1 MSSLTP
7 QAAAL
12 PLEAAGT
19 PALEAIRKAPRS
31 AWYALA
37 VLVIATV
44 LGSVDKVILTL
55 LTEPM
60 RIALTL
66 SDTQLGLL
74 QGAGLV
80 LFTGIATLP
89 LGWLSD
95 RYDRRVVLAACVVL
109 WSAATAMRGTAM
121 DYGVLFIAS
130 IGLGVGEAGLTPIT
144 NSMIPDL
151 FPRAQR
157 VLANAVFALSAIFGS
172 ALGALLG
179 GTIVHLTDD
188 LRHWLP
194 ASMQHLEAWRL
205 TFFVMASAGVPV
217 ALLVLSIRRTKRA
230 GVQAGMQAGTRPM
243 AASATAIVDAQDAQS
258 PSGFA
263 LPDTLS
269 GLPDTGSVVSFRNHL
284 RTHWRTFTGLVV
296 GLGLASIGL
305 SSIGTWLPIVA
316 AREYGATPAQM
327 GQGMG
332 LAFLCGTVVGGLLGV
347 ASMRFVQPR
356 MGPAAALRIIMLGN
370 LTAALLST
378 LLLFTRSST
387 DAFMLLALL
396 VVPLISGAVLLPN
409 VLQDAA
415 PPHLRARTI
424 ALLTMA
430 SMPFG
435 VLGPLVVG
443 MLSDALKSVPNGLAV
458 SIVATTLVGG
468 CLGALVL
475 RATEHAF
482 VRLMRAA
489 QAT

>member
-1 MSSLTP
+1 MSRINPL
-7 QAAAL
+7 AAAL
-12 PLEAAGT
+12 PPDAASAAAPGT
-19 PALEAIRKAPRS
+19 ARKAPAS

-44 LGSVDKVILTL
+44 LGSIDKVILTL

-60 RIALTL
+60 RIALSL

-74 QGAGLV
+74 QGAGIV

-95 RYDRRVVLAACVVL
+95 RYDRRVVLAACVLL

-130 IGLGVGEAGLTPIT
+130 IGLGVGEAGLGPIT

-179 GTIVHLTDD
+179 GTVVHLTDD

-194 ASMQHLEAWRL
+194 ASMQQLEAWRL
-205 TFFVMASAGVPV
+205 TFFVMASAGIPV
-217 ALLVLSIRRTKRA
+217 TLLVLSIRRTRRGGAQPVSPAA
-230 GVQAGMQAGTRPM
+230 GAMP
-243 AASATAIVDAQDAQS
+243 AAAADDVDDAIS
-258 PSGFA
+258 
-263 LPDTLS
+263 TI
-269 GLPDTGSVVSFRNHL
+269 SFRDHL
-284 RTHWRTFTGLVV
+284 RQHWRTFAGLVI
-296 GLGLASIGL
+296 GAGLASIGM
-305 SSIGTWLPIVA
+305 SSIGTWLPIMA
-316 AREYGATPAQM
+316 ARQYGVTPAQM

-332 LAFLCGTVVGGLLGV
+332 IAFLCGTVIGGLLGV
-347 ASMRFVQPR
+347 AAMRYVQPR

-370 LTAALLST
+370 LTAALLSS
-378 LLLFTRSST
+378 LLLFTRSAT
-387 DAFMLLALL
+387 DAFTLLALL

-424 ALLTMA
+424 ALLSVA
-430 SMPFG
+430 GLPFG
-435 VLGPLVVG
+435 VVGPLVVG

-458 SIVATTLVGG
+458 AIVATTLIGG
-468 CLGALVL
+468 VMGAMVL
-475 RATEHAF
+475 RATEGPF

-489 QAT
+489 RPT

>member
-1 MSSLTP
+1 M
-7 QAAAL
+7 AAAL
-12 PLEAAGT
+12 PPDAAS
-19 PALEAIRKAPRS
+19 PAARETTTRKAPAS

-44 LGSVDKVILTL
+44 LGSIDKVILTL

-60 RIALTL
+60 RITLSL

-74 QGAGLV
+74 QGAGIV

-130 IGLGVGEAGLTPIT
+130 IGLGVGEAGLGPIT

-151 FPRAQR
+151 FPRTQR

-179 GTIVHLTDD
+179 GTVVHLTDD

-194 ASMQHLEAWRL
+194 ASMQQMETWRL
-205 TFFVMASAGVPV
+205 AFFVMASAGIPV
-217 ALLVLSIRRTKRA
+217 ALLVLSIRRTRRGGMQPAPPGEAAAA
-230 GVQAGMQAGTRPM
+230 GVKPEAVHAAHAVHAVTQA
-243 AASATAIVDAQDAQS
+243 DADDVVS
-258 PSGFA
+258 
-263 LPDTLS
+263 T
-269 GLPDTGSVVSFRNHL
+269 VSFRDHL
-284 RTHWRTFTGLVV
+284 REHWRTFAGLVV
-296 GLGLASIGL
+296 GAGLASIGM
-305 SSIGTWLPIVA
+305 SSIGTWLPIMA
-316 AREYGATPAQM
+316 ARQYGVTPAQM

-332 LAFLCGTVVGGLLGV
+332 IAFLCGTVIGGLLGV
-347 ASMRFVQPR
+347 AAMRYVQPR

-370 LTAALLST
+370 LTAALLSS
-378 LLLFTRSST
+378 LLLFTRSAT
-387 DAFMLLALL
+387 DAFTLLALL
-396 VVPLISGAVLLPN
+396 VIPLISGAVLLPN

-424 ALLTMA
+424 ALLSVA
-430 SMPFG
+430 GLPFG
-435 VLGPLVVG
+435 VVGPLLVG
-443 MLSDALKSVPNGLAV
+443 MLSDALKSVPNGLAM
-458 SIVATTLVGG
+458 SIVAATLIGG
-468 CLGALVL
+468 VLGAMVL
-475 RATEHAF
+475 RATEGPF
-482 VRLMRAA
+482 VRLMRSARP
-489 QAT
+489 T

>member
-1 MSSLTP
+1 MPGLP
-7 QAAAL
+7 PLAAPMPLDAAA
-12 PLEAAGT
+12 PA
-19 PALEAIRKAPRS
+19 ALETNRKAPTS

-44 LGSVDKVILTL
+44 LGSIDKVILTL

-60 RIALTL
+60 RITLSL

-74 QGAGLV
+74 QGAGIV

-95 RYDRRVVLAACVVL
+95 RYDRRVVLAACVLL

-179 GTIVHLTDD
+179 GTVVHLTDD

-194 ASMQHLEAWRL
+194 DSMQHLEPWRL
-205 TFFVMASAGVPV
+205 TFFVMAAAGVPV
-217 ALLVLSIRRTKRA
+217 ALLVLSIRRTRRTGA
-230 GVQAGMQAGTRPM
+230 QAATAARTAPRPIQVDADD
-243 AASATAIVDAQDAQS
+243 AASTI
-258 PSGFA
+258 
-263 LPDTLS
+263 
-269 GLPDTGSVVSFRNHL
+269 SFKDHL
-284 RTHWRTFTGLVV
+284 RQHWRTFAGLVI
-296 GLGLASIGL
+296 GAGLASVGM
-305 SSIGTWLPIVA
+305 SSIGTWLPIMA
-316 AREYGATPAQM
+316 AREYGVTPAQM

-332 LAFLCGTVVGGLLGV
+332 IAFLCGTVAGGLLGV
-347 ASMRFVQPR
+347 AAMRFAQPR

-378 LLLFTRSST
+378 LLLFTRSAT
-387 DAFMLLALL
+387 DAFTLLALL
-396 VVPLISGAVLLPN
+396 VVPLIGGAVLLPN

-424 ALLTMA
+424 ALLSVA
-430 SMPFG
+430 GLPFG

-458 SIVATTLVGG
+458 AIVATTLIGG
-468 CLGALVL
+468 VMGAMVL
-475 RATEHAF
+475 RATEGPF

-489 QAT
+489 RPT

>member
-1 MSSLTP
+1 MSSVNPL
-7 QAAAL
+7 AAAL
-12 PLEAAGT
+12 PPDAAS
-19 PALEAIRKAPRS
+19 PAAQETARKAPSS

-44 LGSVDKVILTL
+44 LGSIDKVILTL

-60 RIALTL
+60 RITLSL

-74 QGAGLV
+74 QGAGIV

-130 IGLGVGEAGLTPIT
+130 IGLGVGEAGLGPIT

-179 GTIVHLTDD
+179 GTVVHLTDD

-194 ASMQHLEAWRL
+194 ASMQHLEPWRL
-205 TFFVMASAGVPV
+205 TFFVMASAGLPV
-217 ALLVLSIRRTKRA
+217 ALLVLSIRRTRR
-230 GVQAGMQAGTRPM
+230 GGTEPVSS
-243 AASATAIVDAQDAQS
+243 AASVTHHAAPAASQTDADDAAS
-258 PSGFA
+258 
-263 LPDTLS
+263 T
-269 GLPDTGSVVSFRNHL
+269 VSFRDHIRL
-284 RTHWRTFTGLVV
+284 HWRTFAGLVV
-296 GLGLASIGL
+296 GAGLASIGM
-305 SSIGTWLPIVA
+305 SSIGTWLPIMA
-316 AREYGATPAQM
+316 ARQYGVTPAQM

-332 LAFLCGTVVGGLLGV
+332 IAFLCGTVIGGLLGV
-347 ASMRFVQPR
+347 AAMRYVQPR

-370 LTAALLST
+370 LTAALLSS
-378 LLLFTRSST
+378 LLLFTRSAT
-387 DAFMLLALL
+387 DAFTLLALL
-396 VVPLISGAVLLPN
+396 VIPLISGAVLLPN

-424 ALLTMA
+424 ALLSVA
-430 SMPFG
+430 GLPFG

-458 SIVATTLVGG
+458 AIVATTLIGG
-468 CLGALVL
+468 VMGAMVL
-475 RATEHAF
+475 RITEGPF

-489 QAT
+489 RPT

>member
-1 MSSLTP
+1 MSSINPL
-7 QAAAL
+7 AAAL
-12 PLEAAGT
+12 PPDAASAAAPGT
-19 PALEAIRKAPRS
+19 ARKAPAS

-44 LGSVDKVILTL
+44 LGSIDKVILTL

-60 RIALTL
+60 RIALSL

-74 QGAGLV
+74 QGAGIV

-95 RYDRRVVLAACVVL
+95 RYDRRVVLAACVLL

-130 IGLGVGEAGLTPIT
+130 IGLGVGEAGLGPIT

-179 GTIVHLTDD
+179 GTVVHLTDD

-194 ASMQHLEAWRL
+194 ASMQQLEAWRL
-205 TFFVMASAGVPV
+205 TFFVMASAGIPV
-217 ALLVLSIRRTKRA
+217 TLLVLSIRRTRRGGAQPVSPAA
-230 GVQAGMQAGTRPM
+230 GAMP
-243 AASATAIVDAQDAQS
+243 AAAADDVDDAVS
-258 PSGFA
+258 
-263 LPDTLS
+263 TI
-269 GLPDTGSVVSFRNHL
+269 SFRDHL
-284 RTHWRTFTGLVV
+284 RQHWRTFAGLVI
-296 GLGLASIGL
+296 GAGLASIGM
-305 SSIGTWLPIVA
+305 SSIGTWLPIMA
-316 AREYGATPAQM
+316 ARQYGVTPAQM

-332 LAFLCGTVVGGLLGV
+332 IAFLCGTVIGGLLGV
-347 ASMRFVQPR
+347 AAMRYVQPR

-370 LTAALLST
+370 LTAALLSS
-378 LLLFTRSST
+378 LLLFTRSAT
-387 DAFMLLALL
+387 DAFTLLALL

-424 ALLTMA
+424 ALLSVA
-430 SMPFG
+430 GLPFG
-435 VLGPLVVG
+435 VVGPLVVG

-458 SIVATTLVGG
+458 AIVATTLIGG
-468 CLGALVL
+468 VMGAMVL
-475 RATEHAF
+475 RATEGPF

-489 QAT
+489 RPT

>member
-1 MSSLTP
+1 MAGLP
-7 QAAAL
+7 PFAAQMPLDAAA
-12 PLEAAGT
+12 PA
-19 PALEAIRKAPRS
+19 ALETTGKAPTS

-37 VLVIATV
+37 VLIIATV
-44 LGSVDKVILTL
+44 LGSIDKVILTL

-60 RIALTL
+60 RITLQL

-74 QGAGLV
+74 QGAGIV

-151 FPRAQR
+151 FPRKQR

-179 GTIVHLTDD
+179 GTVVHLTDD

-205 TFFVMASAGVPV
+205 TFFVMASAGIPV
-217 ALLVLSIRRTKRA
+217 AMLVLSIRRTRRT
-230 GVQAGMQAGTRPM
+230 GMPP
-243 AASATAIVDAQDAQS
+243 AAVPAKAIADAHDGDT

-263 LPDTLS
+263 PLATLS
-269 GLPDTGSVVSFRNHL
+269 GTPDMPSTVSFRDHL
-284 RTHWRTFTGLVV
+284 REHWRTFAGLVI
-296 GLGLASIGL
+296 GAGLASVGM
-305 SSIGTWLPIVA
+305 SSIGTWLPIMA
-316 AREYGATPAQM
+316 ARQYGVTPAQM

-332 LAFLCGTVVGGLLGV
+332 IAFLCGTVVGGLLGV
-347 ASMRFVQPR
+347 LAMRFVQPR

-378 LLLFTRSST
+378 LLLFTRSAT
-387 DAFMLLALL
+387 DAFTLLALL
-396 VVPLISGAVLLPN
+396 VVPLIGGAVLLPN

-415 PPHLRARTI
+415 PAHLRARTI
-424 ALLTMA
+424 ALLSVA
-430 SMPFG
+430 GLPFG

-443 MLSDALKSVPNGLAV
+443 MLSDALKSMPNGLAV
-458 SIVATTLVGG
+458 AIVATTLIGG
-468 CLGALVL
+468 VMGAMVL
-475 RATEHAF
+475 RATEGPF

-489 QAT
+489 RPT

>member
-1 MSSLTP
+1 MPGLP
-7 QAAAL
+7 PLAAPMPLDAAA
-12 PLEAAGT
+12 PA
-19 PALEAIRKAPRS
+19 ALETNCKAPTS

-44 LGSVDKVILTL
+44 LGSIDKVILTL

-60 RIALTL
+60 RITLQL

-74 QGAGLV
+74 QGAGIV

-95 RYDRRVVLAACVVL
+95 RYDRRVVLAACVLL

-179 GTIVHLTDD
+179 GTVVHLTDD
-188 LRHWLP
+188 LRLWLP
-194 ASMQHLEAWRL
+194 DSMQHLEPWRL
-205 TFFVMASAGVPV
+205 TFFVMAAAGVPV
-217 ALLVLSIRRTKRA
+217 ALLVLSIRRTRRT
-230 GVQAGMQAGTRPM
+230 GVQAATAARTAPRSVQVDADD
-243 AASATAIVDAQDAQS
+243 AASTI
-258 PSGFA
+258 GFK
-263 LPDTLS
+263 D
-269 GLPDTGSVVSFRNHL
+269 HL
-284 RTHWRTFTGLVV
+284 RQHWRTFAGLVI
-296 GLGLASIGL
+296 GAGLASVGM
-305 SSIGTWLPIVA
+305 SSIGTWLPIMA
-316 AREYGATPAQM
+316 AREYGVTPAQM

-332 LAFLCGTVVGGLLGV
+332 IAFLCGTVAGGLLGV
-347 ASMRFVQPR
+347 AAMRFVQPR

-378 LLLFTRSST
+378 LLLFTRSAT
-387 DAFMLLALL
+387 DAFTLLALL
-396 VVPLISGAVLLPN
+396 VVPLIGGAVLLPN

-424 ALLTMA
+424 ALLSVA
-430 SMPFG
+430 GLPFG

-458 SIVATTLVGG
+458 AIVATTLIGG
-468 CLGALVL
+468 VMGAMVL
-475 RATEHAF
+475 RATEGPF

-489 QAT
+489 RPT

>member
-1 MSSLTP
+1 MPGLP
-7 QAAAL
+7 PLAAPMPLDAAA
-12 PLEAAGT
+12 PA
-19 PALEAIRKAPRS
+19 ALETNRKAPTS

-44 LGSVDKVILTL
+44 LGSIDKVILTL

-60 RIALTL
+60 RITLSL

-74 QGAGLV
+74 QGAGIV

-95 RYDRRVVLAACVVL
+95 RYDRRVVLAACVLL

-179 GTIVHLTDD
+179 GTVVHLTDD

-194 ASMQHLEAWRL
+194 DSMQHLEPWRL
-205 TFFVMASAGVPV
+205 TFFVMAAAGVPV
-217 ALLVLSIRRTKRA
+217 ALLVLSIRRTRRTGA
-230 GVQAGMQAGTRPM
+230 QAATAARTAPRPIQVDADD
-243 AASATAIVDAQDAQS
+243 AASTI
-258 PSGFA
+258 
-263 LPDTLS
+263 
-269 GLPDTGSVVSFRNHL
+269 SFKDHL
-284 RTHWRTFTGLVV
+284 RQHWRTFAGLVI
-296 GLGLASIGL
+296 GAGLASVGM
-305 SSIGTWLPIVA
+305 SSIGTWLPIMA
-316 AREYGATPAQM
+316 AREYGVTPAQM
-327 GQGMG
+327 GRGMG
-332 LAFLCGTVVGGLLGV
+332 IAFLCGTVAGGLLGV
-347 ASMRFVQPR
+347 AAMRFAQPR

-378 LLLFTRSST
+378 LLLFTRSAT
-387 DAFMLLALL
+387 DAFTLLALL
-396 VVPLISGAVLLPN
+396 VVPLIGGAVLLPN

-424 ALLTMA
+424 ALLSVA
-430 SMPFG
+430 GLPFG

-458 SIVATTLVGG
+458 AIVATTLIGG
-468 CLGALVL
+468 VMGAMVL
-475 RATEHAF
+475 RATEGPF

-489 QAT
+489 RPT

>member
-1 MSSLTP
+1 MSSVNPL
-7 QAAAL
+7 AAAL
-12 PLEAAGT
+12 PPDAAS
-19 PALEAIRKAPRS
+19 PAAQETARKAPSS

-44 LGSVDKVILTL
+44 LGSIDKVILTL

-60 RIALTL
+60 RITLSL

-74 QGAGLV
+74 QGAGIV

-130 IGLGVGEAGLTPIT
+130 IGLGVGEAGLGPIT

-179 GTIVHLTDD
+179 GTVVHLTDD

-194 ASMQHLEAWRL
+194 ASMQHLEPWRL
-205 TFFVMASAGVPV
+205 TFFVMASAGLPV
-217 ALLVLSIRRTKRA
+217 ALLVLSIRRTRRGGA
-230 GVQAGMQAGTRPM
+230 QPAAPATSTTHDAAPAAPLADQANAADADD
-243 AASATAIVDAQDAQS
+243 AASTI
-258 PSGFA
+258 
-263 LPDTLS
+263 
-269 GLPDTGSVVSFRNHL
+269 SFRDHL
-284 RTHWRTFTGLVV
+284 RQHWRTFAGLVV
-296 GLGLASIGL
+296 GAGLASIGM
-305 SSIGTWLPIVA
+305 SSIGTWLPIMA
-316 AREYGATPAQM
+316 ARQYGVTPAQM

-332 LAFLCGTVVGGLLGV
+332 IAFLCGTVIGGLLGV
-347 ASMRFVQPR
+347 AAMRYVQPR

-370 LTAALLST
+370 LTAALLSS
-378 LLLFTRSST
+378 LLLFTRSAT
-387 DAFMLLALL
+387 DAFTLLALL
-396 VVPLISGAVLLPN
+396 VIPLISGAVLLPN

-424 ALLTMA
+424 ALL
-430 SMPFG
+430 SVGGLPFA

-443 MLSDALKSVPNGLAV
+443 MLSDALKSVPNGLAMA
-458 SIVATTLVGG
+458 IVATTLIGG
-468 CLGALVL
+468 LMGAMVL
-475 RATEHAF
+475 RATEGPF

-489 QAT
+489 RPT

>member
-7 QAAAL
+7 LAAAL
-12 PLEAAGT
+12 PPDATGPAAHDAT
-19 PALEAIRKAPRS
+19 RKAPPS

-44 LGSVDKVILTL
+44 LGSIDKVILTL

-60 RIALTL
+60 RITLSL

-74 QGAGLV
+74 QGAGIV

-95 RYDRRVVLAACVVL
+95 RYDRRVVLAACVIL

-179 GTIVHLTDD
+179 GTVVHLTDD

-194 ASMQHLEAWRL
+194 ASMQHLEPWRL
-205 TFFVMASAGVPV
+205 TFFVMAAAGVPV
-217 ALLVLSIRRTKRA
+217 AMLVLSIRRTRRT
-230 GVQAGMQAGTRPM
+230 GVQAAAGAGAGAGAGAATATSAAPAAAVPVQSDADD
-243 AASATAIVDAQDAQS
+243 AASTI
-258 PSGFA
+258 
-263 LPDTLS
+263 
-269 GLPDTGSVVSFRNHL
+269 SFRDHL
-284 RTHWRTFTGLVV
+284 RQHWRTFAGLVIGV
-296 GLGLASIGL
+296 GLASVGM
-305 SSIGTWLPIVA
+305 SSIGTWLPIMA
-316 AREYGATPAQM
+316 ARQYGVTPAQM

-332 LAFLCGTVVGGLLGV
+332 IAFLCGTVAGGLLGV
-347 ASMRFVQPR
+347 AAMRFVQPR
-356 MGPAAALRIIMLGN
+356 MGPAAALRIIMVGN

-378 LLLFTRSST
+378 LLLFTRSAT
-387 DAFMLLALL
+387 DAFTLLALL
-396 VVPLISGAVLLPN
+396 VVPLIGGAVLLPN

-424 ALLTMA
+424 ALLSVA
-430 SMPFG
+430 GLPFG

-443 MLSDALKSVPNGLAV
+443 MLSDAFKSVPNGLAV
-458 SIVATTLVGG
+458 AIVATTLIGG
-468 CLGALVL
+468 VMGAMVL
-475 RATEHAF
+475 RATEGSF

-489 QAT
+489 RPT

>member
-7 QAAAL
+7 LAAAV
-12 PLEAAGT
+12 PPDTTSRAAHDT
-19 PALEAIRKAPRS
+19 TRKAPSS

-44 LGSVDKVILTL
+44 LGSIDKVILTL

-60 RIALTL
+60 RIALSL

-74 QGAGLV
+74 QGAGIV

-95 RYDRRVVLAACVVL
+95 RYDRRVVLAACVLL

-130 IGLGVGEAGLTPIT
+130 IGLGVGEAGLGPIT

-179 GTIVHLTDD
+179 GTVVHLTED
-188 LRHWLP
+188 LRPLLP
-194 ASMQHLEAWRL
+194 ASMQQLEAWRL
-205 TFFVMASAGVPV
+205 TFFVMASVGLPV
-217 ALLVLSIRRTKRA
+217 ALLVLSIRRTRRGGA
-230 GVQAGMQAGTRPM
+230 QPVTPVVPATSAVHEAAP
-243 AASATAIVDAQDAQS
+243 AASAVMHHADADDAAS
-258 PSGFA
+258 
-263 LPDTLS
+263 TI
-269 GLPDTGSVVSFRNHL
+269 SFRDHV
-284 RTHWRTFTGLVV
+284 REHWRTFAGLVT
-296 GLGLASIGL
+296 GAGLASIGM
-305 SSIGTWLPIVA
+305 SSIGTWLPIMA
-316 AREYGATPAQM
+316 ARQYGVTPAQM

-332 LAFLCGTVVGGLLGV
+332 IAFLSGTVIGGLLGV
-347 ASMRFVQPR
+347 AAMRFVQPR

-370 LTAALLST
+370 LTAALLSS
-378 LLLFTRSST
+378 LLLFTRSAT
-387 DAFMLLALL
+387 DAFALLALL

-424 ALLTMA
+424 AMLSVAGL
-430 SMPFG
+430 PFG

-458 SIVATTLVGG
+458 AIVATTLIGG
-468 CLGALVL
+468 VMGAMVL
-475 RATEHAF
+475 RATEGPF

-489 QAT
+489 RPT

>member
-1 MSSLTP
+1 MSSINPL
-7 QAAAL
+7 AAAL
-12 PLEAAGT
+12 PPDAASAAAPGT
-19 PALEAIRKAPRS
+19 ARKAPAS

-44 LGSVDKVILTL
+44 LGSIDKVILTL

-60 RIALTL
+60 RIALSL

-74 QGAGLV
+74 QGAGIV

-95 RYDRRVVLAACVVL
+95 RYDRRVVLAACVLL

-130 IGLGVGEAGLTPIT
+130 IGLGVGEAGLGPIT

-179 GTIVHLTDD
+179 GTVVHLTDD

-194 ASMQHLEAWRL
+194 ASMQQLEAWRL
-205 TFFVMASAGVPV
+205 TFFVMASAGIPV
-217 ALLVLSIRRTKRA
+217 TLLVLSIRRTRRGGAQPVSPAA
-230 GVQAGMQAGTRPM
+230 GAMP
-243 AASATAIVDAQDAQS
+243 AAAADDVDDAIS
-258 PSGFA
+258 
-263 LPDTLS
+263 TI
-269 GLPDTGSVVSFRNHL
+269 SFRDHL
-284 RTHWRTFTGLVV
+284 RQHWRTFAGLVI
-296 GLGLASIGL
+296 GAGLASIGM
-305 SSIGTWLPIVA
+305 SSIGTWLPIMA
-316 AREYGATPAQM
+316 ARQYGVTPAQM

-332 LAFLCGTVVGGLLGV
+332 IAFLCGTVIGGLLGV
-347 ASMRFVQPR
+347 AAMRYVQPR

-370 LTAALLST
+370 LTAALLSS
-378 LLLFTRSST
+378 LLLFTRSAT
-387 DAFMLLALL
+387 DAFTLLALL

-424 ALLTMA
+424 ALLSVA
-430 SMPFG
+430 GLPFG
-435 VLGPLVVG
+435 VVGPLVVG

-458 SIVATTLVGG
+458 AIVATTLIGG
-468 CLGALVL
+468 VMGAMVL
-475 RATEHAF
+475 RATEGPF

-489 QAT
+489 RPT

>member
-1 MSSLTP
+1 MSSLNP
-7 QAAAL
+7 LAASL
-12 PLEAAGT
+12 PPDATGPAAQET
-19 PALEAIRKAPRS
+19 TRKAPSS

-44 LGSVDKVILTL
+44 LGSIDKVILTL

-60 RIALTL
+60 RITLSL

-74 QGAGLV
+74 QGAGIV

-95 RYDRRVVLAACVVL
+95 RYDRRVVLAACVLL

-179 GTIVHLTDD
+179 GTVVHLTDG

-205 TFFVMASAGVPV
+205 TFFVMASAGIPV
-217 ALLVLSIRRTKRA
+217 ALLVLSIRKTRRGGA
-230 GVQAGMQAGTRPM
+230 QPVSPAAGTTPD
-243 AASATAIVDAQDAQS
+243 AAPPAPLQADADDAHS
-258 PSGFA
+258 
-263 LPDTLS
+263 T
-269 GLPDTGSVVSFRNHL
+269 VSFREHL
-284 RTHWRTFTGLVV
+284 RMHWRTFAGLVI
-296 GLGLASIGL
+296 GAGLASIGM
-305 SSIGTWLPIVA
+305 SSIGTWLPIMA
-316 AREYGATPAQM
+316 ARQYGITPAQM

-332 LAFLCGTVVGGLLGV
+332 IAFLCGTVIGGLLGV
-347 ASMRFVQPR
+347 AAMRYVQPR

-370 LTAALLST
+370 LTAALLSS
-378 LLLFTRSST
+378 LLLFTRSAT
-387 DAFMLLALL
+387 DAFTLLALL

-424 ALLTMA
+424 ALLSVA
-430 SMPFG
+430 GLPFG

-458 SIVATTLVGG
+458 SIVATTLIGG
-468 CLGALVL
+468 VMGAIVL
-475 RATEHAF
+475 RATEGPF

-489 QAT
+489 RPT

>member
-7 QAAAL
+7 LAAAL
-12 PLEAAGT
+12 PPDATGPAAHET
-19 PALEAIRKAPRS
+19 TRKALPS

-60 RIALTL
+60 RITLSL

-74 QGAGLV
+74 QGAGIV

-172 ALGALLG
+172 ALGALVG
-179 GTIVHLTDD
+179 GTVVHLTDD

-194 ASMQHLEAWRL
+194 VSMQHLEPWRL
-205 TFFVMASAGVPV
+205 TFFVMACAGVPV
-217 ALLVLSIRRTKRA
+217 ALLVLSIRRTRRSGMPAPAASSA
-230 GVQAGMQAGTRPM
+230 GVV
-243 AASATAIVDAQDAQS
+243 VDVHAVET

-263 LPDTLS
+263 PLATLS
-269 GLPDTGSVVSFRNHL
+269 GQPDAAHAIGFRDHL
-284 RTHWRTFTGLVV
+284 RKHWRTFSGLVTGV
-296 GLGLASIGL
+296 GLASIGL

-347 ASMRFVQPR
+347 ASMRYVQPR

-378 LLLFTRSST
+378 LLLFTRSAN

-415 PPHLRARTI
+415 PSHLRARTI

-430 SMPFG
+430 SLPFG

-443 MLSDALKSVPNGLAV
+443 MLSDALKSVPNGLAI

-475 RATEHAF
+475 RFTEGPF

-489 QAT
+489 QAN

>member
-7 QAAAL
+7 LAAAL
-12 PLEAAGT
+12 PPDATGPAAHEKT
-19 PALEAIRKAPRS
+19 QKALPS

-74 QGAGLV
+74 QGAGIV

-95 RYDRRVVLAACVVL
+95 RYDRRVVLAACVLL

-172 ALGALLG
+172 ALGALVG
-179 GTIVHLTDD
+179 GTVVHLTDD

-194 ASMQHLEAWRL
+194 ASMQHLEPWRL

-217 ALLVLSIRRTKRA
+217 ALLVLSIRRTRRSVPPPATSAKAVADARA
-230 GVQAGMQAGTRPM
+230 D
-243 AASATAIVDAQDAQS
+243 DA

-263 LPDTLS
+263 PLATLS
-269 GLPDTGSVVSFRNHL
+269 GGQPDAANDIGFRDHL
-284 RTHWRTFTGLVV
+284 RKHWRTFSGLVIGV
-296 GLGLASIGL
+296 GLASIGL

-347 ASMRFVQPR
+347 ASMRYVQPR

-378 LLLFTRSST
+378 LLLFTRSAN

-415 PPHLRARTI
+415 PSHLRARTI

-430 SMPFG
+430 SLPFG
-435 VLGPLVVG
+435 VVGPLVVG
-443 MLSDALKSVPNGLAV
+443 MLSDALKSVPNGLAI

-475 RATEHAF
+475 RATEGPF

-489 QAT
+489 QAN

>member
-1 MSSLTP
+1 MPGLP
-7 QAAAL
+7 PLAAPMPLDAAA
-12 PLEAAGT
+12 PA
-19 PALEAIRKAPRS
+19 ALETNRKAPTS

-44 LGSVDKVILTL
+44 LGSIDKVILTL

-60 RIALTL
+60 RITLQL

-74 QGAGLV
+74 QGAGIV

-95 RYDRRVVLAACVVL
+95 RYDRRVVLAACVLL

-179 GTIVHLTDD
+179 GTVVHLTDD
-188 LRHWLP
+188 LRLWLP
-194 ASMQHLEAWRL
+194 DSMQHLEPWRL
-205 TFFVMASAGVPV
+205 TFFVMAAAGVPV
-217 ALLVLSIRRTKRA
+217 ALLVLSIRRTRRT
-230 GVQAGMQAGTRPM
+230 GVQAATAARTAPRSVQVDADD
-243 AASATAIVDAQDAQS
+243 AASTI
-258 PSGFA
+258 GFK
-263 LPDTLS
+263 D
-269 GLPDTGSVVSFRNHL
+269 HL
-284 RTHWRTFTGLVV
+284 RQHWRTFAGLVI
-296 GLGLASIGL
+296 GAGLASVGM
-305 SSIGTWLPIVA
+305 SSIGTWLPIMA
-316 AREYGATPAQM
+316 AREYGVTPAQM

-332 LAFLCGTVVGGLLGV
+332 IAFLCGTVAGGLLGV
-347 ASMRFVQPR
+347 AAMRFVQPR

-378 LLLFTRSST
+378 LLLFTRSAT
-387 DAFMLLALL
+387 DAFTLLALL
-396 VVPLISGAVLLPN
+396 VVPLIGGAVLLPN

-424 ALLTMA
+424 ALLSVA
-430 SMPFG
+430 GLPFG

-458 SIVATTLVGG
+458 AIVATTLIGG
-468 CLGALVL
+468 VMGAMVL
-475 RATEHAF
+475 RATEGPF

-489 QAT
+489 RPT

>member
-1 MSSLTP
+1 MSSINPL
-7 QAAAL
+7 AAAL
-12 PLEAAGT
+12 PPDAASAAAPGT
-19 PALEAIRKAPRS
+19 ARKAPAS

-44 LGSVDKVILTL
+44 LGSIDKVILTL

-60 RIALTL
+60 RIALSL

-74 QGAGLV
+74 QGAGIV

-95 RYDRRVVLAACVVL
+95 RYDRRVVLAACVLL

-130 IGLGVGEAGLTPIT
+130 IGLGVGEAGLGPIT

-179 GTIVHLTDD
+179 GTVVHLTDD

-194 ASMQHLEAWRL
+194 ASMQQLEAWRL
-205 TFFVMASAGVPV
+205 TFFVMASAGIPV
-217 ALLVLSIRRTKRA
+217 TLLVLSIRRTRRGGA
-230 GVQAGMQAGTRPM
+230 QPVSPAAATQA
-243 AASATAIVDAQDAQS
+243 AAEDVDDAIS
-258 PSGFA
+258 
-263 LPDTLS
+263 TI
-269 GLPDTGSVVSFRNHL
+269 SFRDHL
-284 RTHWRTFTGLVV
+284 RQHWRTFAGLVI
-296 GLGLASIGL
+296 GAGLASIGM
-305 SSIGTWLPIVA
+305 SSIGTWLPIMA
-316 AREYGATPAQM
+316 ARQYGVTPAQM

-332 LAFLCGTVVGGLLGV
+332 IAFLCGTVIGGLLGV
-347 ASMRFVQPR
+347 AAMRYVQPR

-370 LTAALLST
+370 LTAALLSS
-378 LLLFTRSST
+378 LLLFTRSAT
-387 DAFMLLALL
+387 DAFTLLALL

-424 ALLTMA
+424 ALLSVA
-430 SMPFG
+430 GLPFG
-435 VLGPLVVG
+435 VVGPLVVG

-458 SIVATTLVGG
+458 AIVATTLIGG
-468 CLGALVL
+468 VMGAMVL
-475 RATEHAF
+475 RATEGPF

-489 QAT
+489 RPT

>member
-1 MSSLTP
+1 MSSLHP
-7 QAAAL
+7 LAAAL
-12 PLEAAGT
+12 PPDATGPAAHET
-19 PALEAIRKAPRS
+19 TRKAPPS

-44 LGSVDKVILTL
+44 LGSIDKVILTL

-60 RIALTL
+60 RITLQL

-74 QGAGLV
+74 QGAGIV

-179 GTIVHLTDD
+179 GTVVHLTED
-188 LRHWLP
+188 LRPWLP
-194 ASMQHLEAWRL
+194 ASMQQLEAWRL
-205 TFFVMASAGVPV
+205 TFFVMACAGVPV
-217 ALLVLSIRRTKRA
+217 ALLVLSIRRTRR
-230 GVQAGMQAGTRPM
+230 GGERQAADATVTSSAP
-243 AASATAIVDAQDAQS
+243 ATAHAPLHADADDA
-258 PSGFA
+258 PS
-263 LPDTLS
+263 T
-269 GLPDTGSVVSFRNHL
+269 VSFRDHL
-284 RTHWRTFTGLVV
+284 RTHWRTFAGLVI
-296 GLGLASIGL
+296 GAGLASVGM
-305 SSIGTWLPIVA
+305 SSIGTWLPIMA
-316 AREYGATPAQM
+316 AREYGITPAQM
-327 GQGMG
+327 GKGMG
-332 LAFLCGTVVGGLLGV
+332 LAFLCGTVLGGLLGV
-347 ASMRFVQPR
+347 AAMRFVQPR

-378 LLLFTRSST
+378 LLLFTRSAN

-396 VVPLISGAVLLPN
+396 VVPLIGGAVLLPN

-424 ALLTMA
+424 ALL
-430 SMPFG
+430 SVGGLPFG

-458 SIVATTLVGG
+458 SIVATTLIGG
-468 CLGALVL
+468 VMGAMVL
-475 RATEHAF
+475 RATEGPF

-489 QAT
+489 RPT

>member
-1 MSSLTP
+1 MSSITP
-7 QAAAL
+7 LAAAVPPDNTSL
-12 PLEAAGT
+12 AASVASVAPVT
-19 PALEAIRKAPRS
+19 VRKAPTS

-44 LGSVDKVILTL
+44 LGSIDKVILTL

-60 RIALTL
+60 RIALSL

-74 QGAGLV
+74 QGAGIV

-130 IGLGVGEAGLTPIT
+130 IGLGVGEAGLGPIT

-179 GTIVHLTDD
+179 GTVVHLTED
-188 LRHWLP
+188 LRPFLP
-194 ASMQHLEAWRL
+194 ASMQQMEAWRL

-217 ALLVLSIRRTKRA
+217 ALLVLSIRRTRRGGA
-230 GVQAGMQAGTRPM
+230 LQDEAAAVPAVPAVSAAPDAAPAVHAVEADD
-243 AASATAIVDAQDAQS
+243 AASNI
-258 PSGFA
+258 
-263 LPDTLS
+263 
-269 GLPDTGSVVSFRNHL
+269 SFRDHI
-284 RTHWRTFTGLVV
+284 REHWRTFAGLVV
-296 GLGLASIGL
+296 GAGLASIGM
-305 SSIGTWLPIVA
+305 SSIGTWLPIMA
-316 AREYGATPAQM
+316 AREYGVTPAQM

-332 LAFLCGTVVGGLLGV
+332 IAFLTGTVVGGLLGV
-347 ASMRFVQPR
+347 AAMRYVQPR

-370 LTAALLST
+370 LTAALLSS
-378 LLLFTRSST
+378 LLLFTRSAT
-387 DAFMLLALL
+387 DAFALLALL

-424 ALLTMA
+424 ALLSVA
-430 SMPFG
+430 GLPFG

-458 SIVATTLVGG
+458 AIVATTLIGG
-468 CLGALVL
+468 VMGAMVL
-475 RATEHAF
+475 RATEGPF

-489 QAT
+489 RPT